1 MGFVYNEG
9 AESLLDGTINWGSD
23 TIKARLFLTSAT
35 GDKDSTVM
43 TGLGVTGNDQT
54 LASKTR
60 TKDTTNDR
68 IVYDAADLT
77 FAAQA
82 SGAEVDSMLLFKF
95 VTNDADS
102 VPIALIDIT
111 PVTPNGGDIVITVS
125 ADGLFRTQQ

>member
-9 AESLLDGTINWGSD
+9 AEGLQDGTIVWGSD
-23 TIKARLFLTSAT
+23 TIKVRPFLTSAT

-43 TGLGVTGNDQT
+43 TGLGVTGNDVT

-60 TKDTTNDR
+60 TKDTANDR
-68 IVYDAADLT
+68 IVYDAADFT
-77 FAAQA
+77 WPTQA
-82 SGAEVDSMLLFKF
+82 SGAEVDSYIVFKF

-102 VPIALIDIT
+102 IPIALIDMT
-111 PVTPNGGDIVITVS
+111 PVTPNGGDIAITIS